1 MSSSLHITFNV
12 AVLFVGLVSLAGD
25 EPFKSGPAVGERP
38 KPFSIVGVTGPKRG
52 QTHCYVCEAEDRP
65 IAIVFARS
73 TSSPLVSL
81 FKQLDAALT
90 THKAA
95 ELRSW
100 AVFLTDSRGTLEPKI
115 DQLASQNSIGL
126 LPLTIFEGA
135 DGPPAYR
142 IHRDADVTVIFSVK
156 QKTVATHAFK
166 AGELTDAKVADV
178 MASLPKILDAKNHET
193 HE

>member
-1 MSSSLHITFNV
+1 MTTITRSIFISLLS
-12 AVLFVGLVSLAGD
+12 ALALCTLAAD
-25 EPFKSGPAVGERP
+25 EPFKSGPGVGERP

-65 IAIVFARS
+65 MVIVFARS
-73 TSSPLVSL
+73 TGAPLVPL
-81 FKQLDAALT
+81 LKQLDAALT

-115 DQLASQNSIGL
+115 EQLAQQNSIGL

-156 QKTVATHAFK
+156 QKTVFTHVFK
-166 AGELTDAKVADV
+166 ASEVTDAKVAQV
-178 MASLPKILDAKNHET
+178 MTSLPKILET
-193 HE
+193 K

>member
-1 MSSSLHITFNV
+1 MSCLSRTVSSLIFLLLACST
-12 AVLFVGLVSLAGD
+12 LAGD

-65 IAIVFARS
+65 MVIVFARS
-73 TSSPLVSL
+73 TGSPLVPL
-81 FKQLDAALT
+81 LKQLDAALT

-115 DQLASQNSIGL
+115 EQLAQQNSIGL

-156 QKTVATHAFK
+156 QKTVFTHVFK
-166 AGELTDAKVADV
+166 ASELTDAKVAQV
-178 MASLPKILDAKNHET
+178 MTSLPKILET
-193 HE
+193 K